1 MLALRAKSE
10 GKTLGRDIETAIRT
24 TLASG
29 TGMIKAAKMHGVGVD
44 TVARI
49 SRAKR
54 G

>member
-29 TGMIKAAKMHGVGVD
+29 TGM
-44 TVARI
+44 
-49 SRAKR
+49 KR
-54 G
+54 PRRCMESVWTP